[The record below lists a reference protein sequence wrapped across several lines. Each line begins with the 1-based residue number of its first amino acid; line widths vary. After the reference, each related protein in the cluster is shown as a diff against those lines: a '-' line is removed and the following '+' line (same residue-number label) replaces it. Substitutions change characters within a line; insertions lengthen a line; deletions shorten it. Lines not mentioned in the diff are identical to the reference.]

1 MASQLAFIATGTRIM
16 ICSNCGKEAHH
27 ILTTE
32 NGECCENCSNIPI
45 RASSKIDGIITR
57 NSWRIRRQQSRYEGD
72 MVMPTRH
79 NKVTRRQEVNPDFL
93 KLYPQRVKDY
103 FTPEQ
108 LIRDGYKELPK
119 QIAKNEQR
127 REKQKAIDKMNTFI
141 EGDSEKA
148 VENFLKE
155 TEPTHG

>member
-1 MASQLAFIATGTRIM
+1 M
-16 ICSNCGKEAHH
+16 ICSNCHNQAHH
-27 ILTTE
+27 IITDNDHE
-32 NGECCENCSNIPI
+32 YCENCSNIPI

-108 LIRDGYKELPK
+108 LIRDGYKDLPR
-119 QIAKNEQR
+119 QIEKNEKR
-127 REKQKAIDKMNTFI
+127 REKQKAIDKMETFY

-148 VENFLKE
+148 VEKFLSD
-155 TEPTHG
+155 TAQI